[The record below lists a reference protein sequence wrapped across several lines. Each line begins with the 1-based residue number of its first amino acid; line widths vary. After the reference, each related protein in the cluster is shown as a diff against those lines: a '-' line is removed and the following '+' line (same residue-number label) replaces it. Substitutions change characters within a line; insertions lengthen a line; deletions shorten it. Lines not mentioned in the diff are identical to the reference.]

1 MEEGRL
7 FQNKYRIGKK
17 LGEGGMGM
25 VYAAVQEPSGLPV
38 AIKLVS
44 AKEVS
49 ARNLQGG
56 RLLRES
62 RVLAMLNHNNLVRLH
77 DADQTAEGDYYLVM
91 ELVEGDT
98 LRTLISRARKRGTVL
113 DLQEVLH
120 VMLQVTEG
128 VGAAHKAGIV
138 HRDLKPDN
146 IIVSEG
152 WIVRVVDFGLA
163 KNPAVSPP
171 PSGHVQ
177 TNPANVIGTPR
188 YMAPEQVR
196 GYEVDARCD
205 IYAIGVTLYE
215 ALTGHLP
222 YEREGDEP
230 GVTEIM
236 GRHCYAEPMP
246 IAEYV
251 PSCSERVQAIVLRC
265 LAKDL
270 ADRYQNARDLARE
283 IRAALVEETKA
294 LAEEARAQRREAKE
308 VRETAPMPPQWSP
321 GVVLPFAGSAPHRV
335 RETAPMPPPSPSGPP
350 QPTYAASVAP
360 AQRGV
365 GYTTKMARPSAA
377 AIDEAELATKQ
388 AGALAL
394 EAETDRGSRPS
405 AGSISGVQLK
415 KASRMATA
423 APEVSME
430 QSPVQGKKGPPLVF
444 APIVG
449 TVVAFLALVVMM
461 ELRSREPR
469 SEPPMPSS
477 SATAPASVT
486 TTAEMPAPSAS
497 ASAVPTSSASTVAI
511 APTAAVATAPPAP
524 TMTAKIVVKPASRPT
539 ATSAAPSPTPAPAA
553 EDPPRRPGKRPI
565 TPPPRPGEQDA
576 QHPKSTRLFGA
587 EP

>member
-77 DADQTAEGDYYLVM
+77 DADRTAEGDYYLVM

-113 DLQEVLH
+113 DLHEVLH

-163 KNPAVSPP
+163 KNPGGNPP
-171 PSGHVQ
+171 PSGHVK

-236 GRHCYAEPMP
+236 GRHCFAEPLP

-265 LAKDL
+265 LAKDP
-270 ADRYQNARDLARE
+270 ADRYPNARDLARE
-283 IRAALVEETKA
+283 IRASLVEETKA

-321 GVVLPFAGSAPHRV
+321 GVVLPFVGSAPHRV
-335 RETAPMPPPSPSGPP
+335 RETAPMPPPSPTGPP

-377 AIDEAELATKQ
+377 AIDEAELAMKQ

-394 EAETDRGSRPS
+394 EVEADRGSRPS

-423 APEVSME
+423 ASEAPTA
-430 QSPVQGKKGPPLVF
+430 VQGRKGLPLVF
-444 APIVG
+444 APVVG
-449 TVVAFLALVVMM
+449 TVVAFLAMVVMM
-461 ELRSREPR
+461 ELRSRAPR
-469 SEPPMPSS
+469 SEPPASLP
-477 SATAPASVT
+477 SATAPASAT
-486 TTAEMPAPSAS
+486 TIADVPASPAS
-497 ASAVPTSSASTVAI
+497 ASSMPTSSASAVAV
-511 APTAAVATAPPAP
+511 APTAAVATAAPAP
-524 TMTAKIVVKPASRPT
+524 TTIAKIAVKPATRPP
-539 ATSAAPSPTPAPAA
+539 ATSAAPLPAPAPVA
-553 EDPPRRPGKRPI
+553 QDPPRRPGKRPI

-576 QHPKSTRLFGA
+576 PHPKSTRLFGA